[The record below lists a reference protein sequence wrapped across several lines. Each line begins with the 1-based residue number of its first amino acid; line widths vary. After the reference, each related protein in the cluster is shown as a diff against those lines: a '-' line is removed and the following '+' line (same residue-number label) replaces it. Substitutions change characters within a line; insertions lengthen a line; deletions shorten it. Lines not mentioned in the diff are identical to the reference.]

1 MKMQEIA
8 IITDDF
14 ERIVGIFTEGDFRK
28 SVLKNIDTNIS
39 IKKL

>member
-14 ERIVGIFTEGDFRK
+14 ERIVGIFTEEILENQC
-28 SVLKNIDTNIS
+28 LKTLIQIF
-39 IKKL
+39 L